1 MMIMSLVDMVIME
14 ITGSVMDLETI
25 YMITITILL
34 VDMEWE
40 MVTMGP
46 MGITTDGISIVQS
59 IKVRIV
65 F

>member
-34 VDMEWE
+34 VDMAWE

-46 MGITTDGISIVQS
+46 TGITTDGISIVQN
-59 IKVRIV
+59 IKVRIL
-65 F
+65 

>member
-34 VDMEWE
+34 VGMAWE
-40 MVTMGP
+40 MVTMGLT
-46 MGITTDGISIVQS
+46 GITTDGISIVQS